1 MKIGILTFHWATNYG
16 AVLQAYAL
24 QKHLAQA
31 GHNVYV
37 IDYKPAKYD
46 FSWSDVLKHPGNLL
60 HLRRYI
66 CRLRKEKK
74 LDGFRRRY
82 LHLTE
87 RYCSYQELK
96 AAAVGYDVLI
106 SGSDQVLNPYFT
118 MHGEGGPTS
127 VYYLDFPDCGC
138 LKLGYALSFGCL
150 SYPEDALGTAVSYIR
165 NFDKVS
171 VREDSAVGI
180 VGQLHYPGSARIVPD
195 PTVLTGKNLFEGIG
209 IGNAGS
215 DKPYVCVYM
224 LRRSLP
230 YDLADAVYIDEVHQS
245 YSMEEW
251 LALIR
256 NSKILVTN
264 SYHGMIMALLFHIPF
279 IVELEEGGQA
289 GMNDRFITVLK
300 RLNLLSRI
308 DDGRN
313 FTMLLENVHIDWE
326 DVDKKLAEFRTEGE
340 AFLKLD

>member
-24 QKHLAQA
+24 QKHLVQA
-31 GHNVYV
+31 GHDVYV
-37 IDYKPAKYD
+37 IDYKPRKYD
-46 FSWSDVLKHPGNLL
+46 FSWSNVLKHPGNLL

-87 RYCSYQELK
+87 HYCSHQELK

-127 VYYLDFPDCGC
+127 VYYLDFPDSGS

-150 SYPEDALGTAVSYIR
+150 SYPEDALGTARRYIK

-180 VGQLHYPGSARIVPD
+180 AEQLHYPGSARVVPD
-195 PTVLTGKNLFEGIG
+195 PTVLTGKSLFDGIG
-209 IGNAGS
+209 ISDAGS
-215 DKPYVCVYM
+215 GKPYVCVYM

-230 YDLADAVYIDEVHQS
+230 YDIADAVYIDEVHQS

-251 LALIR
+251 LSLIR
-256 NSKILVTN
+256 DSQILVTN
-264 SYHGMIMALLFHIPF
+264 SYHGMIVAILFHVPF
-279 IVELEEGGQA
+279 IIEIEGGGDA
-289 GMNDRFITVLK
+289 GMNDRFTTLLRRIDM
-300 RLNLLSRI
+300 LSRI
-308 DDGRN
+308 DDGSN
-313 FTMLLENVHIDWE
+313 FQQLLEEINIDWDTIDQKLNEYRLKGE
-326 DVDKKLAEFRTEGE
+326 D
-340 AFLKLD
+340 FLKFN